1 MTAKEA
7 CTFEEI
13 RAYASGSL
21 SRLFTDAAGY
31 WGQRARAHM
40 AAGFPEMAYETAYT
54 AAHCGRLAL
63 AQQVPITEA
72 DRQQDGRR

>member
-1 MTAKEA
+1 MTATTEA
-7 CTFEEI
+7 RTVSVTSILIE
-13 RAYASGSL
+13 
-21 SRLFTDAAGY
+21 AAAY
-31 WGQRARAHM
+31 WGKRARAHM

-63 AQQVPITEA
+63 AQQVPITED

>member
-1 MTAKEA
+1 MNANEA

-13 RAYASGSL
+13 RAYGSGSL
-21 SRLFTDAAGY
+21 GRLFTDAAAY
-31 WGQRARAHM
+31 WGKRARAHM

-63 AQQVPITEA
+63 AQAVPITDD